1 MTGKNFLSL
10 IAGVF
15 NWICVSGQAM
25 DNTLAYKNIPSNK
38 YFRINYENDFFAAF
52 DRDYTQGI
60 LIEKV
65 HPGLS
70 KFLLMHLLWHPSHS
84 SIK

>member
-1 MTGKNFLSL
+1 MTGKKLLSL

-15 NWICVSGQAM
+15 YWICVSGQAM
-25 DNTLAYKNIPSNK
+25 DNTLAYRNIPTDK

-60 LIEKV
+60 
-65 HPGLS
+65 
-70 KFLLMHLLWHPSHS
+70 
-84 SIK
+84 